1 MNFGIILEQENP
13 WTYEHGQWVR
23 RCLAGAQHASTRGH
37 RCLPALAEEDE
48 QLEVEPEV
56 CSPENERLWRGG
68 ATAVENSC
76 RASAR
81 VREEAQKQGGRA
93 VVARGSARL
102 I

>member
-1 MNFGIILEQENP
+1 
-13 WTYEHGQWVR
+13 VR

-56 CSPENERLWRGG
+56 CSPENERLWGGG

-76 RASAR
+76 HVSAG
-81 VREEAQKQGGRA
+81 VREEAQKQGGRGSGGKGWCSPYIG
-93 VVARGSARL
+93 VRGVPGKGDNGW
-102 I
+102 